1 MAYNYRYSLISI
13 TDMKIEGMKI
23 FSSNLYGLLS
33 LFVALILILFFFAI
47 FVNVLNTLVTFRADI
62 CSLNESWL
70 FIRART
76 AEILFSHDRKADVRE
91 IGGMISEFDHDLRD
105 IFSLA
110 PVLATGKIQIE
121 IEANLDR
128 IKSEWDGIH
137 HTLTKILASMNT
149 GTLSTGNSK
158 EFTIPELSQ
167 LTPEI
172 IREIHWISTD
182 TTAFAQELTKIINWA
197 DNYGNRQIRAFR
209 VLFYCFGGT
218 ILLAIIGLV
227 GIGVDISRKKDS
239 QEKSRFLT
247 QSLLKAQESE
257 RKKIALELHD
267 SVAQD
272 LSSVKMALEGLPEE
286 TGKIPELIDLLD
298 GSIEAVRDLSYSLHP
313 SNLHHFGLV
322 HTLSQFCREFS
333 ARNGLKVQFSSAGM
347 DDLTLDFN
355 TEINLYR
362 IVQEALNNT
371 RRHSKANKAA
381 VKLVASHPIIMLRIE
396 DNGVG
401 FNRTALLREP
411 IADKRMGIA
420 GMAERARL
428 LDGKMKFQSKINE
441 GTRIL
446 VEIPF
451 STNEGKHESEEKS
464 TDS

>member
-1 MAYNYRYSLISI
+1 
-13 TDMKIEGMKI
+13 MKI

-33 LFVALILILFFFAI
+33 LLVALILILFFFAI
-47 FVNVLNTLVTFRADI
+47 FVNVLNTLVTFKANI
-62 CSLNESWL
+62 SSLNESWL
-70 FIRART
+70 FIRARN
-76 AEILFSHDRKADVRE
+76 AEILFSRDRKADVRE
-91 IGGMISEFDHDLRD
+91 IEEMISEFDRDLRD

-121 IEANLDR
+121 IEENIDR
-128 IKSEWDGIH
+128 VKSEWGRIH
-137 HTLTKILASMNT
+137 HALTKMLASMNT
-149 GTLSTGNSK
+149 ETLSTGDSK
-158 EFTIPELSQ
+158 EYYSIPKLSQ
-167 LTPEI
+167 FPPEI

-182 TTAFAQELTKIINWA
+182 TTAFTQELTAIISWA
-197 DNYGNRQIRAFR
+197 DNYGKRQIRAFR

-272 LSSVKMALEGLPEE
+272 LSSVKIALEVFQGD
-286 TGKIPELIDLLD
+286 TGKIPGLIHLLD

-322 HTLSQFCREFS
+322 HTLSQFCRDFS
-333 ARNGLKVQFSSAGM
+333 ERNGLKVLFSSAGM

-371 RRHSKANKAA
+371 RRHSKAKKAA

-401 FNRTALLREP
+401 FNRTALPSKSME
-411 IADKRMGIA
+411 KNRMGLE

-428 LDGKMKFQSKINE
+428 LNGKMRFQSKTNE

-446 VEIPF
+446 VEIPYTKDDKHETDKK
-451 STNEGKHESEEKS
+451 STN
-464 TDS
+464 T